1 MKRMQYFSLLVTGI
15 CLPVFAD
22 PVLKVGTFQSKGAS
36 LEQPSLVEGNK
47 RVGLRELYGS
57 MFAGQDFKIG
67 VYAGKEEICRIY
79 FLGKF
84 RGSWGFPFKAIPG
97 KEKIAID
104 RRKSTISYCK
114 EYQLPDK
121 RIAQF
126 RFTLAPEGPGRVR
139 LRWDPGIPEKEL
151 SNIPNFEL
159 KPVVEL
165 PSRYREG
172 GFQLP
177 DAEFQFSDP
186 EFLKQRNGQ
195 EFPAY
200 LEKISRLLFHA
211 NDPAKRVEITL
222 PLCWGSVMERL
233 AGGKVAVGT
242 VQRNWAISNERTIL
256 LDFGTG
262 SAANSE
268 EGSVP

>member
-104 RRKSTISYCK
+104 RRTSTISYCK

-139 LRWDPGIPEKEL
+139 LSWDPGIPEKEL

-200 LEKISRLLFHA
+200 LGKISRLLFHA
-211 NDPAKRVEITL
+211 NNPAKRVEITL

-256 LDFGTG
+256 LDLGSG
-262 SAANSE
+262 SAATSE

>member
-177 DAEFQFSDP
+177 DAVTGYGYPEQSD
-186 EFLKQRNGQ
+186 L
-195 EFPAY
+195 
-200 LEKISRLLFHA
+200 
-211 NDPAKRVEITL
+211 T
-222 PLCWGSVMERL
+222 
-233 AGGKVAVGT
+233 GT
-242 VQRNWAISNERTIL
+242 VRKPGLYRRTHLEQSLRCFSSEYWEQESGIIL
-256 LDFGTG
+256 WKYNHLP
-262 SAANSE
+262 E
-268 EGSVP
+268 EPTRYGASWLRHPCV

>member
-104 RRKSTISYCK
+104 RRTSTISYCK

-121 RIAQF
+121 CIAQF

-139 LRWDPGIPEKEL
+139 LSWDPGIPEKEL

-200 LEKISRLLFHA
+200 LGKISRLLFHA
-211 NDPAKRVEITL
+211 NNPAKRVEITL

-256 LDFGTG
+256 LDLGSG
-262 SAANSE
+262 SAATSE

>member
-1 MKRMQYFSLLVTGI
+1 MKKQFCLLLATGI
-15 CLPVFAD
+15 FLPVFAD

-139 LRWDPGIPEKEL
+139 LSWDPGIPEKEL

-172 GFQLP
+172 GFRLP

-200 LEKISRLLFHA
+200 LGKISRLLFHA

-256 LDFGTG
+256 LDLG
-262 SAANSE
+262 SGPAANSE
-268 EGSVP
+268 DGSVP